1 MSTVPRIRMSAEE
14 RREEILQAAMT
25 EFALKGLHG
34 TSTETIAQRVG
45 ISQPYL
51 FRLYDTKKDLFLAA
65 VGRGFDRVLEAFRLA
80 AEQHPDEPL
89 TAMGHAY
96 ATQLLSRRE
105 ELLLQMQSYAAC
117 ADPDVEEL
125 VRERFGQLY
134 GFVEE
139 VSGGDADRVQ
149 EFFAHGMLLNV
160 AAAMNLPAVL
170 QEQGWAQ
177 RCLHLKDSYLPVQD
191 T

>member
-1 MSTVPRIRMSAEE
+1 MSTVPCIRMSAEE

-25 EFALKGLHG
+25 EA
-34 TSTETIAQRVG
+34 IAQRVG

-51 FRLYDTKKDLFLAA
+51 FRLYDTKKNLFLAA
-65 VGRGFDRVLEAFRLA
+65 VGRGFDRVLEAFRLT

-105 ELLLQMQSYAAC
+105 ELLLQIQSYAAC

-125 VRERFGQLY
+125 GCYLHWY
-134 GFVEE
+134 G
-139 VSGGDADRVQ
+139 S
-149 EFFAHGMLLNV
+149 ML
-160 AAAMNLPAVL
+160 P
-170 QEQGWAQ
+170 
-177 RCLHLKDSYLPVQD
+177 
-191 T
+191 